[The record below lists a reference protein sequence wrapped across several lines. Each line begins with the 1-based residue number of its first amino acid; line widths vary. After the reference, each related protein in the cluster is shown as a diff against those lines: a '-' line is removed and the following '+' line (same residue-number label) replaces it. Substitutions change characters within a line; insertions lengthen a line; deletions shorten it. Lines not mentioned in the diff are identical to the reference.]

1 MGISQEKKKLLI
13 LFHNMRCEQC
23 KKKFKEEEMEIH
35 KINTKLG
42 YEDHR
47 NLKVVCVKCHDIY
60 SSALRI
66 ASGAQR

>member
-1 MGISQEKKKLLI
+1 MGIKPDKKKLLI
-13 LFHNMRCEQC
+13 LFHDFKCEGC

-35 KINTKLG
+35 KINTKFG

-47 NLKVVCVKCHDIY
+47 NLKVVCTKCHNIY

-66 ASGAQR
+66 AIGKQR